1 MRDTGP
7 PETAPCR
14 LQPFREIGAKPSGTV
29 GSRCV
34 GEIGR
39 TNNEWASKDCR
50 LLRPQYRRFGLR
62 VDIDAVSDIYP
73 DTLLDSPPPD
83 ARWWAA
89 YTFACREK
97 VFMQRLQKFKVP
109 FYGPLIKRTTRTPS
123 GRPRPGFVPLF
134 PGYVFL
140 CGNEEQRAEAF
151 KTKCAVRI
159 IEAPDKAELLFDL
172 RQIRQLIASD
182 APLTPEA
189 RLSKGMK
196 VRIRSGPLSGI
207 KGSVIKRHGKDTLL
221 VAVNFLQQGA
231 SVVLDDYE
239 MEKIG

>member
-1 MRDTGP
+1 M
-7 PETAPCR
+7 
-14 LQPFREIGAKPSGTV
+14 
-29 GSRCV
+29 
-34 GEIGR
+34 
-39 TNNEWASKDCR
+39 
-50 LLRPQYRRFGLR
+50 R
-62 VDIDAVSDIYP
+62 VDIDAESDIYP
-73 DTLLDSPPPD
+73 DTLLDSPPRD

-109 FYGPLIKRTTRTPS
+109 FYGPLIKRATRTPS

-140 CGNEEQRAEAF
+140 CGNEEQRAAAF
-151 KTKCAVRI
+151 RTKCAVRI

-172 RQIRQLIASD
+172 RQIYQLIASD

-189 RLSKGMK
+189 RVSKGMR
-196 VRIRSGPLSGI
+196 VRVRSGPLSGI
-207 KGSVIKRHGKDTLL
+207 EGSVIKRHGKDTLL

-231 SVVLDDYE
+231 SVVVGDYE
-239 MEKIG
+239 TERVG